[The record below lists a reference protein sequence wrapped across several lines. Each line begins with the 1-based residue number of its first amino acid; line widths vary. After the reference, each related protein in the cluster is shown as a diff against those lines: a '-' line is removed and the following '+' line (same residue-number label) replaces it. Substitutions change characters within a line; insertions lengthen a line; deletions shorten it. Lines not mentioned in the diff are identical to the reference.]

1 VPIADI
7 VTSVVMLSKSRGKS
21 RSPIIAYALT
31 NKKEQPTRD
40 KNAAAIFH
48 NVIKGI
54 IEVAISKT
62 KDHLKI

>member
-1 VPIADI
+1 
-7 VTSVVMLSKSRGKS
+7 MLSKSRGKS